1 MKINSII
8 FMGMLILRQKSFSFC
23 TPHLKSRQSVLAGVN
38 RVSYFKSVT
47 CQYPL
52 THNRQGREE
61 FDSFLTCHPS
71 SQVWN
76 LGRRGGHS
84 IIVWTK
90 FYQMST
96 TYPIQVENYG
106 HLTQYLLFV
115 LVIMPGLFTDHLPT
129 FSCPCNY

>member
-1 MKINSII
+1 M
-8 FMGMLILRQKSFSFC
+8 
-23 TPHLKSRQSVLAGVN
+23 TPLGHLGVGRSWNELFLSPCGYCGTCQDRRNCACEGGGREGKAGVN

-76 LGRRGGHS
+76 LGRGAFNNY
-84 IIVWTK
+84 VD
-90 FYQMST
+90 
-96 TYPIQVENYG
+96 QVLPN
-106 HLTQYLLFV
+106 LN
-115 LVIMPGLFTDHLPT
+115 HLPHSSGKLWT
-129 FSCPCNY
+129 FHTIPTFCSSDHAWTFY